1 MAVTADGV
9 AGSRVRAGQVAG
21 SGRVAAGP
29 GKAAGAG
36 PARADAGVPVHAL
49 PGAALPMA
57 ADLAAT
63 PASGLRVQLCGDAHL
78 SNFGAFASPERR
90 LVFDIN
96 DFGETLPGPFEWDVK
111 RLAASLA
118 VAGRDNGFT
127 ARTRRKIV
135 PAAAEGVPH
144 RDARPHQ
151 AAAAGRLVC
160 PPGHRAGLGELQAQ
174 VKAEKIRGCPGPA
187 TSPSPGRRGP
197 HDSVVQPGQGP
208 GPGRCPGAGPAAVR
222 ALPDRRRRPGVDSCR
237 GPPEDV
243 TALNRHTGATP
254 WPAPLGSTLP
264 DTRPEQAPARRGG
277 CRRPRGRGSAPA
289 PRCNAGADDDRR
301 PGDPG
306 ARPS

>member
-1 MAVTADGV
+1 MTSPAWRRWPGTSSEERSAAAAGRRCHAAAPGGMAMAVTADGV

-127 ARTRRKIV
+127 AKTRRKIV

-174 VKAEKIRGCPGPA
+174 VKAEKIRGCPGSA

-222 ALPDRRRRPGVDSCR
+222 ALPDRRRRPGVDSCQDLR
-237 GPPEDV
+237 R
-243 TALNRHTGATP
+243 T
-254 WPAPLGSTLP
+254 S
-264 DTRPEQAPARRGG
+264 RP
-277 CRRPRGRGSAPA
+277 
-289 PRCNAGADDDRR
+289 
-301 PGDPG
+301 
-306 ARPS
+306 